1 MTIDNAKTE
10 TETSLKKIIE
20 EKYDG
25 VWDCSIT
32 NWSMKYIEEGEYY
45 YILDDMSIDESI
57 EEKPSYKYEP
67 MLWKVVLRTNP
78 NSDYFE
84 NNLNEY
90 QLQRDKKKKGKDR
103 GHFIAN
109 AFKKYLFT
117 DDNIKKKRKQIDL
130 FFSKGNKRN
139 ITPQDRK
146 SNRNSKKYT
155 GQLKF
160 EQKIQT
166 YFENKKNIDK
176 KVYYEIE
183 EIKTNGK
190 ILGRRI
196 FIHWYD
202 EKNDDEHVFI
212 PEER

>member
-57 EEKPSYKYEP
+57 EEKTSYKYEP

-84 NNLNEY
+84 NTLNEY
-90 QLQRDKKKKGKDR
+90 QLQRDKKKKEKDR
-103 GHFIAN
+103 DHFIAN

-117 DDNIKKKRKQIDL
+117 DDNIKKK
-130 FFSKGNKRN
+130 
-139 ITPQDRK
+139 
-146 SNRNSKKYT
+146 KKA
-155 GQLKF
+155 
-160 EQKIQT
+160 
-166 YFENKKNIDK
+166 N
-176 KVYYEIE
+176 
-183 EIKTNGK
+183 
-190 ILGRRI
+190 
-196 FIHWYD
+196 
-202 EKNDDEHVFI
+202 
-212 PEER
+212 